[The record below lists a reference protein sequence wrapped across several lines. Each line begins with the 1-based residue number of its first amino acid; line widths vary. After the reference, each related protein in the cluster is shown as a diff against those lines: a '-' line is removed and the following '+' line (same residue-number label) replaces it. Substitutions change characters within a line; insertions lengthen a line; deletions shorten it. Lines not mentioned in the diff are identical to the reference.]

1 MKVKDNMFDVKK
13 YRKDLGYTNQ
23 TNLKAF
29 FDSKDI
35 IRDVDFD
42 YICKLNKRLIE
53 IIHSIDNAV
62 IADIKPNDLDCFIDI
77 NINKVYKY
85 MLENNLIH
93 KFSNNKQR
101 QTERSYYDWSRG
113 RIIANYFKKAMSIIF
128 NVKEEKIKTIG
139 LDNLDNPASFSKAP
153 TADFEIKTK
162 KNGIFRIEF
171 QCGFQGVIDIKEH
184 KVLEASR
191 VYKNDNIRSLIIHVD
206 LFNGCVAFVDISNI
220 DEKNINWEYRQQFEG
235 KKVFNINKK
244 YFVWNLSEKP
254 PTLDVVLNNL

>member
-1 MKVKDNMFDVKK
+1 MKLNDNMFDVKK

-53 IIHSIDNAV
+53 IIQSIDNAV
-62 IADIKPNDLDCFIDI
+62 IEDIKPNNLDYFIDI

-128 NVKEEKIKTIG
+128 NVKEEEIKTIG
-139 LDNLDNPASFSKAP
+139 LDNLDNPTSFSKSP

-162 KNGIFRIEF
+162 KNGMFRIEF
-171 QCGFQGVIDIKEH
+171 QCGFQGVNDIKEH
-184 KVLEASR
+184 KVLEAYR
-191 VYKNDNIRSLIIHVD
+191 VYKNDKIRSLIIHVD
-206 LFNGCVAFVDISNI
+206 LFNGCVAFIDISNI

-244 YFVWNLSEKP
+244 YFIWNLSETP
-254 PTLDVVLNNL
+254 PTLEVVLNNL